1 MFYNFLQL
9 INSELWNNYS
19 SEAFAAFLAFG
30 IVFAIIFSL
39 AIYIYFALAWS
50 TIARKLKYKNH
61 WLAWIPLA
69 QLALIPIL
77 AKKKWT
83 WVFMFLVPIANFV
96 FFIIWMW
103 KIYERRKY
111 PGALSLIYIGQ
122 VIPLVHLAASIANLV
137 ILGIVAW
144 NNKK

>member
-1 MFYNFLQL
+1 MVLEDFMLGGIFGVLFATLLVLAIL
-9 INSELWNNYS
+9 IIIGLYVYM
-19 SEAFAAFLAFG
+19 ALAF
-30 IVFAIIFSL
+30 
-39 AIYIYFALAWS
+39 S
-50 TIARKLKYKNH
+50 TIAKKLKYKNP

-144 NNKK
+144 NDKK

>member
-1 MFYNFLQL
+1 MVLEDFMLGGIFGVLFATLLVLAIL
-9 INSELWNNYS
+9 IIIGLYIYM
-19 SEAFAAFLAFG
+19 ALAF
-30 IVFAIIFSL
+30 
-39 AIYIYFALAWS
+39 S
-50 TIARKLKYKNH
+50 TIAKKLKYKNP

-111 PGALSLIYIGQ
+111 PGALSLIYIAQ
-122 VIPLVHLAASIANLV
+122 IIPIVHIAASIVNLV

-144 NNKK
+144 NDKK

>member
-1 MFYNFLQL
+1 MVLEDFMLGGIFGVLFATLLVLAIL
-9 INSELWNNYS
+9 IIIGLYIYM
-19 SEAFAAFLAFG
+19 ALAF
-30 IVFAIIFSL
+30 
-39 AIYIYFALAWS
+39 S
-50 TIARKLKYKNH
+50 TIAKKLKYKNP

-144 NNKK
+144 NDKK

>member
-1 MFYNFLQL
+1 MVLEDFMLGGIFGVLFATLLVLAIL
-9 INSELWNNYS
+9 IIIGLYVYM
-19 SEAFAAFLAFG
+19 ALAF
-30 IVFAIIFSL
+30 
-39 AIYIYFALAWS
+39 S
-50 TIARKLKYKNH
+50 TIAKKLKYKNP